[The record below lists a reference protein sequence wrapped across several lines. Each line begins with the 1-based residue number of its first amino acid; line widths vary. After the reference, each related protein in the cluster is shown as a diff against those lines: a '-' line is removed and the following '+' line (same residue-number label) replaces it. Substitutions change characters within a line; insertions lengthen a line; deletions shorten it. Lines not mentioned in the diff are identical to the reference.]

1 MVKMTKV
8 RTRKRLHGDLEIEN
22 ILESLSMV
30 VVVDGGSN
38 AGCWEYSS
46 SRHCTNKFFFF
57 PLNFWIGIKE
67 SIGFP

>member
-30 VVVDGGSN
+30 VVDGG
-38 AGCWEYSS
+38 
-46 SRHCTNKFFFF
+46 FM
-57 PLNFWIGIKE
+57 
-67 SIGFP
+67 